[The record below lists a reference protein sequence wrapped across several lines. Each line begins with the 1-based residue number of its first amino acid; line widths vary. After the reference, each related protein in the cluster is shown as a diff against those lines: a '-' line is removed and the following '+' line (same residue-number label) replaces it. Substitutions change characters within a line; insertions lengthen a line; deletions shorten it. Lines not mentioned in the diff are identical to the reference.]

1 MDQLIQIVG
10 AVLILIA
17 FGAAQAGRMSPHALS
32 YLVLNLVGSL
42 VLTGV
47 ALNDSD
53 WGFLLLE
60 TVWAIVSA
68 WGLVQFMRGRT
79 PSAAAP

>member
-17 FGAAQAGRMSPHALS
+17 FIAAQAGKLSPHALS
-32 YLVLNLVGSL
+32 YVVLNLVGSL
-42 VLTGV
+42 VLAGI
-47 ALNDSD
+47 ALHESD

-60 TVWAIVSA
+60 TVWAVVSA
-68 WGLVQFMRGRT
+68 WSLLQLARGRHPRT
-79 PSAAAP
+79 A